1 VGLKHYQSGPGKP
14 RSLQGA
20 LCTQPSVG
28 TYLKSSRISL
38 WLAWK
43 GIFRTRILEVVCF
56 LGTCF
61 FRVDVKA
68 GLEWGGGKHQVIWA
82 ANCLYLDQSC
92 HLPTEN
98 TSWSLQ
104 VASRRGQDE
113 STGSQPI
120 LRLG

>member
-1 VGLKHYQSGPGKP
+1 MN
-14 RSLQGA
+14 
-20 LCTQPSVG
+20 
-28 TYLKSSRISL
+28 
-38 WLAWK
+38 
-43 GIFRTRILEVVCF
+43 F
-56 LGTCF
+56 LGL
-61 FRVDVKA
+61 DVYLMVRA
-68 GLEWGGGKHQVIWA
+68 VANLLTGLEWGGGKHQVIWA